1 MNESLLQCLYVS
13 VSDHATPQLC
23 TLHAFDATLQLHLQR
38 ASDNYTRLQLCRL
51 MSRHP
56 KHKQEEGL
64 ITRGLGRQISQC
76 NHCVCSFIKARNV
89 KQEKS
94 LPPGNCAWLTTHPSP
109 SSFCP
114 RERRPLSHP
123 CQKAGGNNSPGG
135 VSHRGPPAE
144 PGTPCGGELEP
155 SPALLLQTHP
165 LYMLTLISLRPAAE
179 SRAYL
184 LLIQQ
189 PSSEGRKKNEFTVGK
204 L

>member
-94 LPPGNCAWLTTHPSP
+94 LPPGNCA
-109 SSFCP
+109 
-114 RERRPLSHP
+114 
-123 CQKAGGNNSPGG
+123 
-135 VSHRGPPAE
+135 
-144 PGTPCGGELEP
+144 
-155 SPALLLQTHP
+155 
-165 LYMLTLISLRPAAE
+165 
-179 SRAYL
+179 
-184 LLIQQ
+184 
-189 PSSEGRKKNEFTVGK
+189 
-204 L
+204 